1 MKNVLVISAHAD
13 DESFGMGGVLTR
25 LARQPEVS
33 LNWLIMT
40 SIWGPKWNAAAIT
53 SRVKAIQNVTR
64 LVGFQHVAQ
73 WEYQDNKLETY
84 PINDL
89 QERLIAVLEDWR
101 PDTIFTP
108 SSWDFNHEH
117 RIACELVE
125 MSSKPYYTKY
135 VDEVIAYE
143 IPSSTDAAFSGLRQ
157 FPANLYF
164 DIEGCVEGKL
174 DLVRHYDTELHR
186 FPHPRSSEYLQS
198 LARVRG
204 GESGFEYAEAFHVLR
219 SRRR

>member
-1 MKNVLVISAHAD
+1 VKNVLVISAHAD

-40 SIWGPKWNAAAIT
+40 SIWEPKWNVAAIT
-53 SRVKAIQNVTR
+53 SREKAIQSVTR
-64 LVGFQHVAQ
+64 LAGFQRVTQ

-89 QERLIAVLEDWR
+89 QERLIAVLEDCR

-108 SSWDFNHEH
+108 SIWDFNHEH
-117 RIACELVE
+117 RLACELVE

-135 VDEVIAYE
+135 VDEVVAYE
-143 IPSSTDAAFSGLRQ
+143 IPSSSDAAFSTLRQ

-174 DLVRHYDTELHR
+174 ELVRHYDTELHR
-186 FPHPRSSEYLQS
+186 FPHPRSSEYLES
-198 LARVRG
+198 LSRVRG